1 MQTVPA
7 HAVRLAA
14 LAEAA
19 RSELKALAYPD
30 RPWLAPRLGPDGEP
44 VEDVLII
51 GAGQSG
57 LVIAAHLKRE
67 GVARVALIDA
77 AKAGEEG
84 PWRTYARMTELRT
97 PKTTV
102 GAELG
107 LPQLSLRRW
116 HEARYGAAAWDD
128 FERLPRTDW
137 ADYLAWY
144 ADALGLKIESETLAT
159 DIGEAGDLLRVET
172 SRGVRYART
181 VVISTGYEGAG
192 GWRAPDFVSQA
203 LPAHVYDHSNGP
215 IDFGRLRGKR
225 VGVLGHGAS
234 AFDNAI
240 AALRAGAAMAEVC
253 FRRARLPRVNP
264 HRGLETAGLMTHY
277 PALSDATRWGIARF
291 FRLNDQ
297 PPPVTAFRIA
307 QSLPGFRLRPA
318 TPWLSVAE
326 DGGAVRVETP
336 KGALTYDHLIL
347 ATGSL
352 VDLALRP
359 ELKRLASAAV
369 LWKERFQPP
378 AGEEDARL
386 AALPYLDEGYGFTPK
401 TARDAWVARVFAF
414 NGLSV
419 TSHGP
424 HSTAISGQKHGLPRV
439 VRGVT
444 RRLLLDNE
452 AAILPE
458 LYAYRANDLPIP
470 DDFEA
475 RLHQDDPFEDAPR

>member
-1 MQTVPA
+1 MQNVPA

-19 RSELKALAYPD
+19 RADLAALAYPN
-30 RPWLAPRLGPDGEP
+30 RPWLSPRLGPDGAP
-44 VEDVLII
+44 VEDALII

-57 LVIAAHLKRE
+57 RVIAAHLQRE

-77 AKAGEEG
+77 AKEGEEG
-84 PWRTYARMTELRT
+84 PWRAYARMTELRT

-107 LPQLSLRRW
+107 LPALSLRRW
-116 HEARYGAAAWDD
+116 HEARYGAAAWED

-137 ADYLAWY
+137 ADYLDWCAG
-144 ADALGLKIESETLAT
+144 ALGLRIENETVAT
-159 DIGEAGDLLRVET
+159 DISEAGDLVRVET
-172 SRGVRYART
+172 SRGARYARSL
-181 VVISTGYEGAG
+181 VIATGYEGAG
-192 GWRAPDFVSQA
+192 GWRVPDFVAKA
-203 LPAHVYDHSNGP
+203 LSARLYDHSNGP
-215 IDFGRLRGKR
+215 IDFERLRGQR
-225 VGVLGHGAS
+225 VGLLGHGAS

-240 AALRAGAAMAEVC
+240 AALRAGAAAAEVC

-264 HRGLETAGLMTHY
+264 HRGIETAGLMTHY

-291 FRLNDQ
+291 FRTHDQ
-297 PPPVTAFRIA
+297 PPPLTAFRIA
-307 QSLPGFRLRPA
+307 HSLPGFRLRPA

-326 DGGAVRVETP
+326 RDGAVRVETP
-336 KGALTYDHLIL
+336 NGALRYDHLIL
-347 ATGSL
+347 ATGSV
-352 VDLALRP
+352 VDLASRP
-359 ELKRLASAAV
+359 ELRRLAGAV
-369 LWKERFQPP
+369 ALWKERYQPP
-378 AGEEDARL
+378 QGEEDARL

-401 TARDAWVARVFAF
+401 TARDAWVTRVFAF

-424 HSTAISGQKHGLPRV
+424 HSTAISGQKHSLPRV

-458 LYAYRANDLPIP
+458 LCAYRADDLPIA

-475 RLHQDDPFEDAPR
+475 RAAEVGAEARG